1 MRLSSKLTILYS
13 VPDARV
19 TQSCCDAQGKPEFGY
34 TRKDIILIGGGLI
47 GFGFALYY
55 GLQAGGVDALVAGN
69 FVQLFIILGI
79 CLGYI
84 STYFIRVANKV
95 PSVPLLWLALLARRS
110 ARCPA
115 AWMRPR
121 VHPRVRRRI

>member
-1 MRLSSKLTILYS
+1 MFYG
-13 VPDARV
+13 VPRARD
-19 TQSCCDAQGKPEFGY
+19 TQRCCDAQGKPEFGY

-69 FVQLFIILGI
+69 FVQLFVILGI

-95 PSVPLLWLALLARRS
+95 LNLPLLWLSLLVRRS

-115 AWMRPR
+115 GRMRPR
-121 VHPRVRRRI
+121 TCLLVRRRI